1 MFCFNPIYWVPA
13 ILPNV
18 TISAMNLE
26 KLSPEEK
33 VNLSINMA
41 DVCTRICAD
50 AIREQNKAISEKE
63 LLEKLR
69 ARIQFGKQCQR
80 AP

>member
-1 MFCFNPIYWVPA
+1 MQS
-13 ILPNV
+13 L
-18 TISAMNLE
+18 NLE

-33 VNLSINMA
+33 VNLSINMV

-50 AIREQNKAISEKE
+50 AIREQNKTINEKE

-69 ARIQFGKQCQR
+69 ARIQFGKQRHPEGLETEQL
-80 AP
+80 

>member
-1 MFCFNPIYWVPA
+1 
-13 ILPNV
+13 
-18 TISAMNLE
+18 MNLE

-33 VNLSINMA
+33 VNLSINMV

-50 AIREQNKAISEKE
+50 AIREQNKTINEKE

-69 ARIQFGKQCQR
+69 ARIQFGKPYHPR
-80 AP
+80 V

>member
-1 MFCFNPIYWVPA
+1 
-13 ILPNV
+13 
-18 TISAMNLE
+18 MNLE

-33 VNLSINMA
+33 VNLSINMV

-50 AIREQNKAISEKE
+50 AIREQNKTINEKE

-69 ARIQFGKQCQR
+69 ARIQFGKR
-80 AP
+80 YHPRV